1 MMVETIGFAATLFVL
16 VSFLFE
22 EQRITRLV
30 NIIGA
35 ALFVVYGLMLGA
47 ISVWLLNA
55 ILIVIHIKFLK
66 KGAREDDYYL
76 YYDK

>member
-1 MMVETIGFAATLFVL
+1 MMVEAIGFVATLCVL
-16 VSFLFE
+16 VSFLFT
-22 EQRITRLV
+22 EQRKMRAV

-35 ALFVVYGLMLGA
+35 ALFGVYGLMLGA
-47 ISVWLLNA
+47 ISVWLLNS
-55 ILIVIHIKFLK
+55 ILILIHIRFLK